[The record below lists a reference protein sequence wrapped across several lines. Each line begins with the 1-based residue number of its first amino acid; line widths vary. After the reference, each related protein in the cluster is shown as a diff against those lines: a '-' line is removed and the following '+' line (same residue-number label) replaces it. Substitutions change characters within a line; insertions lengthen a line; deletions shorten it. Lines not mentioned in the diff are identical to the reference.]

1 MTGTPSQG
9 SQAQLAIAATTI
21 DNTAP
26 GFEFV
31 RFGLKRTDTHI
42 EGNGIRGT
50 RSRHSSRV
58 KVGQTVVSG
67 PVVMNPSPTEIDLL
81 LPWILGGT
89 TSGGVTAVAETLPTR
104 VVGIKRVR
112 KMATFSG
119 VRVGRAVLE
128 GSQGQPVSLTLDL
141 EGTSETEAAVGN
153 WPTITFPSDN
163 MFVFAELAMTI
174 DGAVRHFSQ
183 FSLTIDNVLQ
193 ADRFLNSLTRD
204 KIEAQ
209 DRIVTLDLALPY
221 DDENE
226 DLYDIP
232 VAGVAA
238 SLVLSDGTTT
248 YTIDFANVKAA
259 AVGPE
264 IGGKSEILLPTQFRS
279 YFDGT
284 DREILVTKS

>member
-9 SQAQLAIAATTI
+9 LQAQLAIAATTI

-163 MFVFAELAMTI
+163 MFVFAELAMSTPLPSENA
-174 DGAVRHFSQ
+174 DSQ
-183 FSLTIDNVLQ
+183 AGGSP
-193 ADRFLNSLTRD
+193 SS
-204 KIEAQ
+204 
-209 DRIVTLDLALPY
+209 RISRV
-221 DDENE
+221 
-226 DLYDIP
+226 
-232 VAGVAA
+232 
-238 SLVLSDGTTT
+238 
-248 YTIDFANVKAA
+248 
-259 AVGPE
+259 
-264 IGGKSEILLPTQFRS
+264 
-279 YFDGT
+279 
-284 DREILVTKS
+284 